1 MVKVGATVKAVGSST
16 VETVVRVVNVYG
28 PAVVTD
34 AGNTYFYGQ
43 YEIVEEYTIAG
54 RAADGGVVVIA
65 EVRKMNAA

>member
-43 YEIVEEYTIAG
+43 YEIVKQDK
-54 RAADGGVVVIA
+54 AA
-65 EVRKMNAA
+65 